1 MQLRSVNVGRPKP
14 VDYRGKIFQTAIF
27 KDPIQDRVQVT
38 KHVLEGDGQADLDNH
53 GGEYMAVYA
62 YPFEHYDYWATEL
75 ERNDFVPGQ
84 FGENLTVEGLLE
96 DEVYIGDVYKINDVF
111 LQVTQPRYP
120 CYKLDIRMGLAGF
133 NRTFHDSARVGF
145 YFRVLEIGDIGAGD
159 TIERISTASQG
170 LSVADVYRLMYT
182 DTEDLAGARVG
193 AALEALSPE
202 WRDTFAKRLE
212 MGGEPARTVVSGEE
226 KEDSD
231 TLVVTFEDSGQ
242 VVAWNPKY
250 ENLLDFAEAQGLDVS
265 FGCREGNCHTCACEL
280 MEGEVDYVQE
290 PELAPDEGDV
300 LICCAVP
307 KTDIVVDL

>member
-14 VDYRGKIFQTAIF
+14 IDYRGKIFQTAIF
-27 KDPIQDRVQVT
+27 KDPVQNRVQIT
-38 KHVLEGDGQADLDNH
+38 KHVLEGDGQADLVNH
-53 GGEYMAVYA
+53 GGEFMAIYA
-62 YPFEHYDYWATEL
+62 YPSEHYDHWSTEL
-75 ERNDFVPGQ
+75 DRNDFVPGQ
-84 FGENLTVEGLLE
+84 FGENLTTEGLLE
-96 DEVYIGDVYKINDVF
+96 DEVYIGDVFKIHDVF

-145 YFRVLEIGDIGAGD
+145 YFRVLEVGDIGAGD
-159 TIERISTASQG
+159 VIERISTASQG

-182 DTEDLAGARVG
+182 DTEDLAGARTG
-193 AALEALSPE
+193 AALESLSPE

-212 MGGEPARTVVSGEE
+212 KEGETARAAVSGEA
-226 KEDSD
+226 KEDTD
-231 TLVVTFEDSGQ
+231 ALVVTFEDSGQ

-265 FGCREGNCHTCACEL
+265 FGCREGNCHSCACEL

-290 PELAPDEGDV
+290 PALDPDEGDV

-307 KTDIVVDL
+307 KTDIVIDL